1 MRSRELNA
9 QNPDISAARSILNPP
24 PCSHHLLAPTWSLSI
39 PINLLLTLKVLLSN
53 FGKILV
59 SENMARN
66 ASKINDSAQL
76 QGL

>member
-1 MRSRELNA
+1 MLHQKMGA
-9 QNPDISAARSILNPP
+9 FISMLSI
-24 PCSHHLLAPTWSLSI
+24 SMLLSWSLSM

-53 FGKILV
+53 FGKSLV